1 MSDCDTY
8 FLMRWHVFGIKTKEI
23 EAIGAM
29 NKSKII
35 RNETRRFISTNE
47 MGPLLGVSPRTI
59 RNWIKNGHIK
69 GYKIGHNLKITKD
82 EAVRILRRYEQPIPA
97 WW

>member
-1 MSDCDTY
+1 MGEMAC
-8 FLMRWHVFGIKTKEI
+8 FWHENQEI
-23 EAIGAM
+23 EAIWAM

-35 RNETRRFISTNE
+35 GNETRRFVSTNE

-59 RNWIKNGHIK
+59 RNWIKNGDIK
-69 GYKIGHNLKITKD
+69 GYKIGHNLKITKE
-82 EAVRILRRYEQPIPA
+82 EAVRILRRYKQPIPP